1 MNHLLPAVLNIRG
14 LLVQLRPG
22 RGYDNPS
29 VFGFFILLFIVPI
42 AIVFIFKD
50 LYSRPRARQL
60 NAGSYPLFP

>member
-42 AIVFIFKD
+42 AIVSYLRTYIHAQG
-50 LYSRPRARQL
+50 RA
-60 NAGSYPLFP
+60 N